1 MEHIQSTKG
10 VKTMNSIALRLMEDI
25 EPKYLKGDILI
36 VEERD
41 TYKNGQDIAIKD
53 AENNI
58 CIEVSANLDIINK
71 SDIVGA
77 VTEIRRQVIYNKAEC

>member
-1 MEHIQSTKG
+1 
-10 VKTMNSIALRLMEDI
+10 MNSIALRLMEDI

>member
-1 MEHIQSTKG
+1 
-10 VKTMNSIALRLMEDI
+10 MNSRALRLMEDI

>member
-1 MEHIQSTKG
+1 
-10 VKTMNSIALRLMEDI
+10 MNSIALRLKKDI

-36 VEERD
+36 VEEKD
-41 TYKNGQDIAIKD
+41 AYKNGQDIAIRD

-58 CIEVSANLDIINK
+58 CIEVSANLDTINR

-77 VTEIRRQVIYNKAEC
+77 VTEIQRKVIYNKAEC

>member
-1 MEHIQSTKG
+1 
-10 VKTMNSIALRLMEDI
+10 MNGIALRLMEDI
-25 EPKYLKGDILI
+25 APKYLKGDILI

-41 TYKNGQDIAIKD
+41 AYKNGQDIAIRD

-58 CIEVSANLDIINK
+58 CIEVSANLDTINK